1 MRPWG
6 IPNPPDGSGMPSAR
20 NDASGIM
27 AFDTLLL
34 EKGDDGIAV
43 VTVNRPDKLNAL
55 NAAVMEDLDAC
66 FASLA
71 SDSAVRGVLLT
82 GAGEKSFVAGA
93 DIGQFTELDPI
104 EAAAFARRGQA
115 VFDRIERFPS
125 PVVAVINGF
134 ALGGG
139 CELALACHLRL
150 ASTTA
155 RLGQPEVGLGLIPGY
170 GGTQRLPRVVGKGIA
185 TELILSG
192 THVTAARAYEI
203 GLVNHVYEPE
213 VLMDEARKFLTTI
226 VRQAPV
232 AVSLSLEAIRASD
245 LPQPDGMAHEA
256 ALFGQVFATED
267 VREGVGAFLERRK
280 PSFKGR

>member
-1 MRPWG
+1 MHPWG
-6 IPNPPDGSGMPSAR
+6 IPNPPDGSGMPSAC
-20 NDASGIM
+20 NDASGSM
-27 AFDTLLL
+27 VFDTLLL

-43 VTVNRPDKLNAL
+43 VTIDRPDKLNAL
-55 NAAVMEDLDAC
+55 NAAVMDDLDAC

-71 SDSAVRGVLLT
+71 SDPAVRGVLLT

-93 DIGQFTELDPI
+93 DIGQFTELGPI
-104 EAAAFARRGQA
+104 EAAAFARRGQE
-115 VFDRIERFPS
+115 VFDRIERFPR

-170 GGTQRLPRVVGKGIA
+170 GGTQRLPRVVGRGIA

-213 VLMDEARKFLTTI
+213 VLMDEARTFLATI

-245 LPQPDGMAHEA
+245 LAQPDGMAHEA

-280 PSFKGR
+280 PSFNGR